1 MALPVSVVAGQFIR
15 VPQDPLIER
24 IAAGAGMDA
33 ADDWIAER
41 AGKGDIVITADIP
54 LASRCVKA
62 GAEVIAPN
70 GKPFTEAIDRHD
82 PCGPQS
88 HDRSAF
94 LRRSDRRPE
103 ILLAARPLG
112 VPLGA
117 RPDHP
122 PHPAPARGSNRTET
136 ELNRMAPPLIQL
148 KEIKLTFGGTP
159 LLSGVELS
167 VSAGERVCLIG
178 RNGSGKST
186 LLKIAAGLVQP
197 DSGSRFVQPGA
208 TIRYL
213 PQEPDFSGFAT
224 TLAYVEAGLAPGD
237 DHYQATYL
245 LEQLGLHGDED
256 PAHLSGGEARRT
268 ALAHVLAPS
277 PDILLLDEPTN
288 HLDLT
293 TIEWL
298 ESELDSRRCAL
309 VIISHDRRF
318 LSNLSRSTAW
328 LDRGQIRQIDRG
340 FSAFEAWRDEV
351 LAEEER
357 DQHKLDRK
365 IVNEEHWLRYGVSG
379 RRKRNVKR
387 LGNLHALRQ
396 QRRDYR
402 GAAGNANL
410 AAAEADKSG
419 KLVIEAKNISRTYGE
434 RKIVDDFSIRVQR
447 GDRIG
452 IVGPNG
458 AGKTTLIDML
468 TGGSPPDSGTIR
480 FGANIEMAT
489 LDQHR
494 ESLDPKSTLAEAL
507 TGGRGDHVMVGGKPK
522 HVVSYMKD
530 FLFAQEQ
537 MRTPLEVLSGGERG
551 RLMLARALAKPSN
564 LLVLDEPTNDLDLET
579 LDVLEEMLGDY
590 EGTVILISHDRD
602 FLDRVVTSVI
612 APEGD
617 GRWIEYAGGYT
628 DMLAQRGA
636 DLKREAVKAAAV
648 ERDKTDV
655 SQRASGRDKTPAQFQ
670 REARAGHAAEDHRQI
685 AGRDRQTAAPS

>member
-1 MALPVSVVAGQFIR
+1 
-15 VPQDPLIER
+15 
-24 IAAGAGMDA
+24 
-33 ADDWIAER
+33 
-41 AGKGDIVITADIP
+41 
-54 LASRCVKA
+54 
-62 GAEVIAPN
+62 
-70 GKPFTEAIDRHD
+70 
-82 PCGPQS
+82 
-88 HDRSAF
+88 
-94 LRRSDRRPE
+94 
-103 ILLAARPLG
+103 
-112 VPLGA
+112 
-117 RPDHP
+117 
-122 PHPAPARGSNRTET
+122 
-136 ELNRMAPPLIQL
+136 MAPPLIQL
-148 KEIKLTFGGTP
+148 KDIALTFGGTP

-167 VSAGERVCLIG
+167 VSQSERVCLIG

-186 LLKIAAGLVQP
+186 LLKIMAGLVEP
-197 DSGSRFVQPGA
+197 DRGSRFVQPGA

-213 PQEPDFSGFAT
+213 PQEPDFSGHAT
-224 TLAYVEAGLAPGD
+224 TLAYVEAGLGPGD
-237 DHYQATYL
+237 DQHPARAL

-268 ALAHVLAPS
+268 ALARVLAPS

-288 HLDLT
+288 HLDLPT
-293 TIEWL
+293 LEWL
-298 ESELDSRRCAL
+298 ESELNGRRSAL
-309 VIISHDRRF
+309 VLISHDRRF
-318 LSNLSRSTAW
+318 LTNLSRATAW
-328 LDRGQIRQIDRG
+328 LDRGQIKQIDRG
-340 FSAFEAWRDEV
+340 FAAFEGWRDEV

-357 DQHKLDRK
+357 EQHKLDRK

-387 LGNLHALRQ
+387 LGNLHALRD
-396 QRRDYR
+396 QRRNYR
-402 GAAGNANL
+402 GAAGTANL

-419 KLVIEAKNISRTYGE
+419 RLVIEAKNVCKAYGE
-434 RKIVDDFSIRVQR
+434 RSIVDGFSIRVQR

-458 AGKTTLIDML
+458 AGKTTLVNLL
-468 TGGSPPDSGTIR
+468 TGAEAPDSGMIR
-480 FGANIEMAT
+480 LGANLEMAT

-579 LDVLEEMLGDY
+579 LDVLEDMLGDY

-612 APEGD
+612 APEGN
-617 GRWIEYAGGYT
+617 GQWIEYAGGYT

-636 DLKREAVKAAAV
+636 DLKRDAAKAL
-648 ERDKTDV
+648 
-655 SQRASGRDKTPAQFQ
+655 
-670 REARAGHAAEDHRQI
+670 AAENKREPK
-685 AGRDRQTAAPS
+685 GSTPGAAPSATSKRRLNFNEKHALETLPKTIAKLQAEIAKQQRWLDDPNLYQKDRKKFDAASAAIARAQAELATAEDRWLELEVLREEIEQA

>member
-1 MALPVSVVAGQFIR
+1 MAA
-15 VPQDPLIER
+15 
-24 IAAGAGMDA
+24 
-33 ADDWIAER
+33 
-41 AGKGDIVITADIP
+41 
-54 LASRCVKA
+54 
-62 GAEVIAPN
+62 
-70 GKPFTEAIDRHD
+70 
-82 PCGPQS
+82 
-88 HDRSAF
+88 
-94 LRRSDRRPE
+94 
-103 ILLAARPLG
+103 
-112 VPLGA
+112 
-117 RPDHP
+117 
-122 PHPAPARGSNRTET
+122 
-136 ELNRMAPPLIQL
+136 PLIQL
-148 KEIKLTFGGTP
+148 KDIKLTFGGTP
-159 LLSGVELS
+159 LLAGVELS
-167 VSAGERVCLIG
+167 VSPAERVCLIG

-186 LLKIAAGLVQP
+186 LLKIAAGTVEP

-213 PQEPDFSGFAT
+213 PQEPDFGGSAT
-224 TLAYVEAGLAPGD
+224 TLSYVEAGLGPGD
-237 DHYQATYL
+237 DRYQARYL
-245 LEQLGLHGDED
+245 LEQLGLRGDEA
-256 PAHLSGGEARRT
+256 PSQLSGGEARRA
-268 ALAHVLAPS
+268 ALARVLAPS

-288 HLDLT
+288 HLDLP

-298 ESELDSRRCAL
+298 ESELDSRRAAL

-340 FSAFEAWRDEV
+340 FGAFEAWRDEV

-357 DQHKLDRK
+357 EQHKLDRK

-387 LGNLHALRQ
+387 LGNLHALRR
-396 QRRDYR
+396 QRRDHR

-410 AAAEADKSG
+410 AAAEAEKSG
-419 KLVIEAKNISRTYGE
+419 KLVIEAKTVGKSFGD
-434 RKIVDDFSIRVQR
+434 RKIVDNFSIRIQR

-458 AGKTTLIDML
+458 AGKTTLVNLL
-468 TGGSPPDSGTIR
+468 TGAEAPDSGTVR
-480 FGANIEMAT
+480 LGANIEMAT

-494 ESLDPKSTLAEAL
+494 ESLDPKSTLADAL
-507 TGGRGDHVMVGGKPK
+507 TGGGSDNVMVGGKPK

-612 APEGD
+612 APEGS
-617 GRWIEYAGGYT
+617 GGWIEYAGGYT

-636 DLKREAVKAAAV
+636 DLKREVAKPAAAAA
-648 ERDKTDV
+648 DKEIKTAA
-655 SQRASGRDKTPAQFQ
+655 ASATPRRRLNFNEKHALETLPKTIAKLQAAVAKQQKLLDDPDLYAKDRKKFDEASAAIATAQQ
-670 REARAGHAAEDHRQI
+670 ELAAAEDRWLELEVLREEIEQ
-685 AGRDRQTAAPS
+685 A

>member
-1 MALPVSVVAGQFIR
+1 
-15 VPQDPLIER
+15 
-24 IAAGAGMDA
+24 
-33 ADDWIAER
+33 
-41 AGKGDIVITADIP
+41 
-54 LASRCVKA
+54 
-62 GAEVIAPN
+62 
-70 GKPFTEAIDRHD
+70 
-82 PCGPQS
+82 
-88 HDRSAF
+88 
-94 LRRSDRRPE
+94 
-103 ILLAARPLG
+103 
-112 VPLGA
+112 
-117 RPDHP
+117 
-122 PHPAPARGSNRTET
+122 
-136 ELNRMAPPLIQL
+136 MAPPLIQL
-148 KEIKLTFGGTP
+148 KDIRLTFGGTP

-167 VSAGERVCLIG
+167 VSSGERVCLIG

-186 LLKIAAGLVQP
+186 LLKIAAGLVEP
-197 DSGSRFVQPGA
+197 DGGSRFVQPGA

-213 PQEPDFSGFAT
+213 PQEPDFGDHKT
-224 TLAYVEAGLAPGD
+224 TLAYVEAGLGPGD
-237 DHYQATYL
+237 DHYQARYL
-245 LEQLGLHGDED
+245 VEQLGLSGDED
-256 PAHLSGGEARRT
+256 PANISGGEARRA
-268 ALAHVLAPS
+268 ALARVLAPS

-288 HLDLT
+288 HLDLP

-298 ESELDSRRCAL
+298 EGELESRKCAL
-309 VIISHDRRF
+309 VLISHDRRF

-357 DQHKLDRK
+357 EQHKLDRK

-387 LGNLHALRQ
+387 LGNLHALRD
-396 QRRDYR
+396 QRRNYR
-402 GAAGNANL
+402 GATGNASL
-410 AAAEADKSG
+410 AATEAEKSG
-419 KLVIEAKNISRTYGE
+419 RLVIEAKNIGKAYGE
-434 RKIVDDFSIRVQR
+434 RKIVENFSTRIQR
-447 GDRIG
+447 GDRVG

-458 AGKTTLIDML
+458 AGKTTLVHLLIGTD
-468 TGGSPPDSGTIR
+468 PPDTGSVR
-480 FGANIEMAT
+480 LGANIEMAT

-522 HVVSYMKD
+522 HVIGYMKD

-537 MRTPLEVLSGGERG
+537 RGTPLEALSGGERG

-612 APEGD
+612 VPEGQ

-628 DMLAQRGA
+628 DMLAQRGG
-636 DLKREAVKAAAV
+636 DLTREAVKAAPAA
-648 ERDKTDV
+648 EEKKEAKAATPSAAPKRRLSFNEKHALETLPKTMAKLQAEIARQQKLLDDPDLYDKD
-655 SQRASGRDKTPAQFQ
+655 RKKFDAASAAMAKAQ
-670 REARAGHAAEDHRQI
+670 EELSAAEDRWLELEVLREEIEQ
-685 AGRDRQTAAPS
+685 A

>member
-1 MALPVSVVAGQFIR
+1 M
-15 VPQDPLIER
+15 
-24 IAAGAGMDA
+24 
-33 ADDWIAER
+33 
-41 AGKGDIVITADIP
+41 T
-54 LASRCVKA
+54 
-62 GAEVIAPN
+62 
-70 GKPFTEAIDRHD
+70 
-82 PCGPQS
+82 
-88 HDRSAF
+88 
-94 LRRSDRRPE
+94 
-103 ILLAARPLG
+103 
-112 VPLGA
+112 
-117 RPDHP
+117 
-122 PHPAPARGSNRTET
+122 
-136 ELNRMAPPLIQL
+136 PPLIQL
-148 KEIKLTFGGTP
+148 KDIALTFGGTP

-167 VSAGERVCLIG
+167 VSPGERVCLIG

-186 LLKIAAGLVQP
+186 LLRIAAGLVEP

-213 PQEPDFSGFAT
+213 PQEPDFSGHAT
-224 TLAYVEAGLAPGD
+224 TLAYVEAGLGPGD
-237 DHYQATYL
+237 DHYAARYL

-256 PAHLSGGEARRT
+256 PANLSGGEARRT
-268 ALAHVLAPS
+268 ALARVLAPS

-298 ESELDSRRCAL
+298 EAELDSRRSAL
-309 VIISHDRRF
+309 VLISHDRRF

-328 LDRGQIRQIDRG
+328 LDRGKIRQIDRG
-340 FSAFEAWRDEV
+340 FAAFEAWRDEV

-357 DQHKLDRK
+357 EQHKLDRK

-387 LGNLHALRQ
+387 LGNLHALRD
-396 QRRDYR
+396 QRRNYR

-410 AAAEADKSG
+410 AAAEAEKSG
-419 KLVIEAKNISRTYGE
+419 RLVIEAKNIDKSYGD
-434 RKIVDDFSIRVQR
+434 RRIIDHFSIRLQR
-447 GDRIG
+447 GDRVG

-458 AGKTTLIDML
+458 AGKTTLVNLL
-468 TGGSPPDSGTIR
+468 TGASAPDSGSIR
-480 FGANIEMAT
+480 LGANLEMAT

-494 ESLDPKSTLAEAL
+494 ESLDPKTTLTEAL
-507 TGGRGDHVMVGGKPK
+507 TGGRGDHVMVRGKPK

-612 APEGD
+612 APEGN
-617 GRWIEYAGGYT
+617 GTWIEYAGGYT
-628 DMLAQRGA
+628 DMLVQRGA
-636 DLKREAVKAAAV
+636 DLRREAAKAPDDEEERKSKVAAPAV
-648 ERDKTDV
+648 AQRRRLNFNEKHALETLPKTIAKLQAEIAKQ
-655 SQRASGRDKTPAQFQ
+655 QRLLDDPDLYRKDRRKFDDASAAIAKAQQ
-670 REARAGHAAEDHRQI
+670 ELAAAEDRWLELEVLREEIEQ
-685 AGRDRQTAAPS
+685 A